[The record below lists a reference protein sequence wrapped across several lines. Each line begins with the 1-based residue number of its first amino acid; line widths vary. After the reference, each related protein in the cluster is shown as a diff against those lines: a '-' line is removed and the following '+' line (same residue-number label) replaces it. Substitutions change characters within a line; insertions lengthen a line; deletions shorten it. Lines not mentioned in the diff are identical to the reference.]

1 MSKKWSSY
9 DKEKAYTDAWRTF
22 LEENQITEEELD
34 EGKYEDFT
42 KWFKTKSDAAADKL
56 DPARAGLKAAAAAP
70 KLAKGIP
77 SGKPQPKAEPV
88 AKRGPNI
95 ASIKVGLSTL
105 ATKTGQGTAQK
116 AAKLRGHEAQAVY
129 DILNTWSRKNLKTSM
144 HGKNLKTYMQEAAAP
159 FGGVAPTAQ
168 TPMRPT
174 PSRGP
179 VPGAEPAEVS
189 ALATPLDL
197 SKFDIFHDVNP
208 DVAANKYRL
217 VSAEIARVLEP
228 LGVELIGAEEA
239 PQQKKIDTAQKLSLF
254 LRSDRAFHQLLR
266 QFSAP
271 DAEVFHKFL
280 TAAADMLDEPGNQP
294 RGQALT
300 YWQNLMRTMQAFNQ
314 EYQTSKE
321 KAAGAE
327 DYGKTRPR
335 APDYQP
341 ATIGEAQMKKLE
353 NEILKEVQRVLH
365 EKKRS

>member
-1 MSKKWSSY
+1 M
-9 DKEKAYTDAWRTF
+9 
-22 LEENQITEEELD
+22 
-34 EGKYEDFT
+34 
-42 KWFKTKSDAAADKL
+42 
-56 DPARAGLKAAAAAP
+56 
-70 KLAKGIP
+70 
-77 SGKPQPKAEPV
+77 
-88 AKRGPNI
+88 
-95 ASIKVGLSTL
+95 
-105 ATKTGQGTAQK
+105 
-116 AAKLRGHEAQAVY
+116 
-129 DILNTWSRKNLKTSM
+129 
-144 HGKNLKTYMQEAAAP
+144 
-159 FGGVAPTAQ
+159 
-168 TPMRPT
+168 
-174 PSRGP
+174 
-179 VPGAEPAEVS
+179 S